1 MKKYGL
7 SLSELINVASSPEC
21 CYPLMLAIELN
32 QPTIVKSLLK
42 LGADPSVRDMNG
54 NNAMHYAALASVQ
67 MIEIIWENTHSKEL
81 LNSLNNAGSSPIVLA
96 IRNANPRC
104 LTTLL
109 GFGAE
114 LNIRGAGKNALFEV
128 MQSKGKGIEV
138 LKPLLEASP
147 NLLTERDTATG
158 NTVLHAALFK
168 TPLAALLCLKKD
180 ELDINAKNDTGQTAL
195 HIYTHRGDI
204 GMIMT
209 LSSYNCDLDAVNSN
223 GNTAL
228 HVAVSNKYLEVTRL
242 LLCLGANPNVT
253 NNHGDTPRHLAA
265 RLQEWDLLKSLV
277 ICGAKRCA
285 AGKIG
290 CVSGCVNERAQRL
303 LEKNSSSKGPGDL
316 VSPRSFASIEQVER
330 GDTCSSEQSTHP
342 LQDFQQNIIYDHMM
356 DKLQQLAERKEDNKN
371 IINLLSLDGGG
382 IRGLVSIQILM
393 HVEKIL
399 GEPIISYFDWCAGT
413 STGAL
418 IVAALSAGKNLRD
431 CQLIYLR
438 FKDLIFDGWARP
450 YNSNVLEQFIQKE
463 MGENTTMADLKWPR
477 MMISTVRADCFPV
490 RLEFIRNYRLP
501 LGDAENDQLG
511 YTEPGSVHVWK
522 ALRRSSAAPT
532 YFSSS
537 DNYIDGGII
546 SNNPTLDLL
555 SEVQLWNETNRY
567 LNTMN
572 TKFSDALCTGDET
585 KLHFSFS
592 VFVGDVVRDEE
603 GRWETSKVPFY
614 EKTLSLQVLQ
624 TSTYYKIFEKE
635 LKKEETTID
644 LAGAETVEEWLANQ
658 VFKINENND
667 GTFAVIDGYLR
678 LRAVKL
684 TRPHNWMDLQV
695 KCEVYKNIDLR
706 EVAALRFR
714 PLASSLQK
722 ANTRPFDHTTMVDWI
737 VTVMPELP
745 RERTAL
751 KEHVE
756 KIIPFFKIQSQ
767 AQIKA
772 FPSET
777 ALEYML
783 SMFNDNQKKQYLPK
797 ILDAFE
803 KCKKDTN
810 FSYGIYTAPL
820 WRRMAALFDLDN
832 NTKIIANKSKTT
844 TSLATM
850 RLEEREKLLN
860 QFLEEVPKQK
870 GRRGLENLLLSYTD
884 KMGLYMTRLSLST
897 SSRGEFID
905 EMFSGQKEEGLERL
919 QAQEPETIADDLG
932 EESIVSSITAPVGN
946 DLERLDVSEPLEK
959 PKKLDSA
966 QTHLNRKRKRVENEK
981 DADEPAPKTSS
992 QVPVRTRK
1000 TCKTVEA
1007 HYKKLLEEKENQIEK
1022 LKKLLTSAN
1031 VPIPNYL

>member
-1 MKKYGL
+1 MLFIIMTSENCRSAANDTTEYESARSESSHTIVDFEIAFASSCHASENMEHEIDENFNGVGDEVMDLFCVSDDIHTPPPSPTILRESAKPGLFSLAQVSVKLGELWTSAREKVFGEDYWIPSDAYEVVLFPPDLLDAHRTVYPPINGKSPASLRVVQGSMKNEPGTSVHHVVYTYTVDEETKSLSIFRSEDMAQAIDFCRRCVECRVLLKLIDKRKDVKRQIRDMTTQFALHPLWRMVHIAIVCNRVDVFAEDGSAVMKKYGL

-567 LNTMN
+567 LAQKRNVEIGCVLSIGTGAIPTIPLDPMHLELSTN
-572 TKFSDALCTGDET
+572 IYATAVAIKNLGVILVDQVTATEGAPVSRAQGWCNMTNAPFVRLSAPLFKDIAMDTKDDHDLAKMMWNCVEYTYYSQEKIHKLC
-585 KLHFSFS
+585 KLLKRIGPSWKR
-592 VFVGDVVRDEE
+592 RDLFLS
-603 GRWETSKVPFY
+603 SK
-614 EKTLSLQVLQ
+614 ESTHDMQTQ
-624 TSTYYKIFEKE
+624 TSTPP
-635 LKKEETTID
+635 T
-644 LAGAETVEEWLANQ
+644 
-658 VFKINENND
+658 
-667 GTFAVIDGYLR
+667 
-678 LRAVKL
+678 
-684 TRPHNWMDLQV
+684 
-695 KCEVYKNIDLR
+695 
-706 EVAALRFR
+706 
-714 PLASSLQK
+714 
-722 ANTRPFDHTTMVDWI
+722 
-737 VTVMPELP
+737 PE
-745 RERTAL
+745 
-751 KEHVE
+751 
-756 KIIPFFKIQSQ
+756 
-767 AQIKA
+767 
-772 FPSET
+772 
-777 ALEYML
+777 
-783 SMFNDNQKKQYLPK
+783 
-797 ILDAFE
+797 
-803 KCKKDTN
+803 
-810 FSYGIYTAPL
+810 
-820 WRRMAALFDLDN
+820 
-832 NTKIIANKSKTT
+832 
-844 TSLATM
+844 
-850 RLEEREKLLN
+850 
-860 QFLEEVPKQK
+860 
-870 GRRGLENLLLSYTD
+870 
-884 KMGLYMTRLSLST
+884 
-897 SSRGEFID
+897 
-905 EMFSGQKEEGLERL
+905 
-919 QAQEPETIADDLG
+919 
-932 EESIVSSITAPVGN
+932 
-946 DLERLDVSEPLEK
+946 
-959 PKKLDSA
+959 
-966 QTHLNRKRKRVENEK
+966 
-981 DADEPAPKTSS
+981 
-992 QVPVRTRK
+992 
-1000 TCKTVEA
+1000 
-1007 HYKKLLEEKENQIEK
+1007 
-1022 LKKLLTSAN
+1022 
-1031 VPIPNYL
+1031 